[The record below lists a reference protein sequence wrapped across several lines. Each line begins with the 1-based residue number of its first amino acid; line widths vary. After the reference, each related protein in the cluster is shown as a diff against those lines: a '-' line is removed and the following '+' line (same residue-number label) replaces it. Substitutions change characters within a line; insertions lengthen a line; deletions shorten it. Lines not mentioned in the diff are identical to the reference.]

1 MPDTLRLA
9 VSEIKMR
16 NITRA
21 FGENTSKHYRLA
33 AAFTV
38 FFAACLSTSS
48 SAASGERVIS
58 AQYGALQSFSQQFG
72 SKLASGYFV
81 REIDRCLVTL
91 KIAEKGNAESQS
103 GQAAAQVRLVLNPGQ
118 MAGLDSEEG
127 QSLNLTCSTNAT
139 ALILDSGGKDA
150 LMATQK
156 RALSD
161 NDFSEFVIP

>member
-1 MPDTLRLA
+1 MTN
-9 VSEIKMR
+9 VIG
-16 NITRA
+16 A
-21 FGENTSKHYRLA
+21 FGLRKAEHYRLA

-38 FFAACLSTSS
+38 IFAACLSTGS
-48 SAASGERVIS
+48 SAASSERAIS
-58 AQYGALQSFSQQFG
+58 ARHGVLQSFSHQFG

-81 REIDRCLVTL
+81 REIDRCLITL
-91 KIAEKGNAESQS
+91 KIAEKRNTENQS
-103 GQAAAQVRLVLNPGQ
+103 GQTAAHVRFVLNPGQ
-118 MAGLDSEEG
+118 KAGLDSEEG

-150 LMATQK
+150 LMAAQK

>member
-1 MPDTLRLA
+1 MT
-9 VSEIKMR
+9 
-16 NITRA
+16 NITRV
-21 FGENTSKHYRLA
+21 FGENTLQKYRLA

-38 FFAACLSTSS
+38 IFAACLSTSS
-48 SAASGERVIS
+48 SAASSDRVIS
-58 AQYGALQSFSQQFG
+58 ARYGALQSFSQQFG

-139 ALILDSGGKDA
+139 VLILDSGGNDA

>member
-1 MPDTLRLA
+1 
-9 VSEIKMR
+9 MR
-16 NITRA
+16 NIKRV
-21 FGENTSKHYRLA
+21 FGENTLEHYRLA
-33 AAFTV
+33 AAYTV
-38 FFAACLSTSS
+38 IFAACLSTGS
-48 SAASGERVIS
+48 SAASSERVIS
-58 AQYGALQSFSQQFG
+58 ARYGALQSFSQQFG

-139 ALILDSGGKDA
+139 ALVLDSGGKDA
-150 LMATQK
+150 LMAAQK
-156 RALSD
+156 SALSD